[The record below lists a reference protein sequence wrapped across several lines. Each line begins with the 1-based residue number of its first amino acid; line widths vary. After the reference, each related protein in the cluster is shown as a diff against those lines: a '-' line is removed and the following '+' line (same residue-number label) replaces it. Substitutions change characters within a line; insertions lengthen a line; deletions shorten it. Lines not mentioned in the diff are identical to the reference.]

1 MSQILHRKQRKFY
14 SQKYV
19 GKFLSEL
26 LCPNNTF
33 LTRELAKDAPILQR
47 PSAEIFVGIE
57 KACEEKNCFP
67 RKDFEKS
74 VLKMPSRR

>member
-26 LCPNNTF
+26 QCPNNTF
-33 LTRELAKDAPILQR
+33 LMRELVKDASILQR

-57 KACEEKNCFP
+57 ICAQKC
-67 RKDFEKS
+67 
-74 VLKMPSRR
+74 RRSF